1 MRRFIFNDIDGTVDE
16 IDCTEE
22 LRSREARE
30 QADAEL
36 FEAMLEHELIEEL
49 RGQ

>member
-16 IDCTEE
+16 IDFTEE
-22 LRSREARE
+22 LLRREARE
-30 QADAEL
+30 QADADL
-36 FEAMLEHELIEEL
+36 FEAIREHELIEEL